1 MRPHAERSWSL
12 ERHLVLTLGAVLAG
26 LWLVSAVT
34 TAFLLQRKIDDV
46 FDSSLQETAQRL
58 LPLAV
63 HDLHEI
69 ADGDHDKDDS
79 GQSLSEEFDDSDAH
93 LVYQVRDASGRVLLR
108 SHDAPAI
115 GFPVALQRG
124 FSTEAGLRVYT
135 DASRSEQIFVQ
146 VADREERRALAVRQI
161 LGLLALPFV
170 ALIVAS
176 VLAVKL
182 VLRNAT
188 RPLLKLREDLLTRGE
203 ANLSPLPPGRLPT
216 ELRPIVEAVNRLI
229 ARLARLLQSE
239 RAFAANSAHELR
251 TPLAAARAQ
260 AQLLADDLKARRE
273 GTRAKNILGLLDR
286 LSRIVEKLL
295 QLSRAEAG
303 VGMSGTC
310 NPREVVAI
318 IVDGYRSHAHDKA
331 ISIRLSSDD
340 TANPNLAID
349 EDALGILLHNLIDNA
364 LAHGSAGESVQISIG
379 PGPTISV
386 VNRGSIIPADD
397 MPKLRERFSRG
408 ETTVDGSGLGLS
420 IVDTI
425 MRQAGGSMDLYS
437 PARGRTDGFEV
448 VLTFRPMP

>member
-1 MRPHAERSWSL
+1 MKGRDERGWSL
-12 ERHLVLTLGAVLAG
+12 ERHLVFTLGGILAG
-26 LWLVSAVT
+26 LWLVAAVT

-69 ADGDHDKDDS
+69 TEGDHDKDDT

-108 SHDAPAI
+108 SHDAPAT

-124 FSTEAGLRVYT
+124 FSTEGGLRIYT
-135 DASRSEQIFVQ
+135 EASRSERVFVQ

-161 LGLLALPFV
+161 LALLALPFV

-176 VLAVKL
+176 VAAVKL

-188 RPLLKLREDLLTRGE
+188 RPLLKLREDLLNRGE

-216 ELRPIVEAVNRLI
+216 ELRPIVEAVNRLM
-229 ARLARLLQSE
+229 ARLDRLLKSE

-260 AQLLADDLKARRE
+260 AQLLADDLKERGEGARPR
-273 GTRAKNILGLLDR
+273 NILGLLDR
-286 LSRIVEKLL
+286 LSRLVEKLL

-303 VGMSGTC
+303 VGMSGRC
-310 NPREVVAI
+310 RPQEVARI
-318 IVDGYRSHAHDKA
+318 IVDGYRSHVDEHT
-331 ISIRLSSDD
+331 SIQLTVDPAADSEI
-340 TANPNLAID
+340 AID
-349 EDALGILLHNLIDNA
+349 QDALGIILHNLVDNA
-364 LAHGSAGESVQISIG
+364 LAHGTAGAPVQIVIG
-379 PGPTISV
+379 SGAAISV
-386 VNRGSIIPADD
+386 VNRGAVISADD

-408 ETTVDGSGLGLS
+408 NTSVEGSGLGLA

-425 MRQAGGSMDLYS
+425 MRQAGGAMDLYS
-437 PARGRTDGFEV
+437 PARGLADGFEV
-448 VLTFRPMP
+448 ALRFRPVG